1 MPSAT
6 ASRPEASRDDLQDPM
21 ARADLLRAGVESAS
35 AMTPERF
42 EKLKRA
48 LDRRQ
53 PDLTVYLDDVNKS
66 HNVSA
71 IIRTADAV
79 AIHAIHA
86 VSTGGA
92 LRRHH
97 MIAGGAKDWVRL
109 TLHRSRSAALAA
121 LRRDGWHLV
130 AAHVGVGTRDFREID
145 YTAKVAIMV
154 GSELGG
160 LSAETLAAAD
170 QHAAIPMHGLG
181 TSLNVSVA
189 VGVILLEAERQ
200 RRAAGLYDSS
210 RLTAEERART
220 LFEWSYP
227 DIAARCREL
236 GRAYPSLTEDGMMAT
251 NPLLDL
257 PARG

>member
-1 MPSAT
+1 MREP
-6 ASRPEASRDDLQDPM
+6 
-21 ARADLLRAGVESAS
+21 
-35 AMTPERF
+35 MTPERF
-42 EKLKRA
+42 AKLKRA

-79 AIHAIHA
+79 GLHAIHA

-97 MIAGGAKDWVRL
+97 MIAGGAKHWVRL
-109 TLHRSRSAALAA
+109 TLHRTSAAALAA
-121 LRRDGWHLV
+121 LRAEGWRLV
-130 AAHVGVGTRDFREID
+130 AAHAGEKARDFRAVD

-154 GSELGG
+154 GAELRG
-160 LSAETLAAAD
+160 LCADALAAAD
-170 QHAAIPMHGLG
+170 DHVAIPMQGLG

-200 RRAAGLYDSS
+200 RLAAGLYSQG
-210 RLTAEERART
+210 RLPADERART

-227 DIAARCREL
+227 EIAARCRQL
-236 GRAYPSLTEDGMMAT
+236 GREYPPLTDDGTMT
-251 NPLLDL
+251 FNPLLDV
-257 PARG
+257 PAGAARG